1 MSNDD
6 SPRWEIKENLKNLF
20 KTIFRKKSN
29 KADKISKTIA
39 EMVATTDSNEDDV
52 TLGQESKEILQN
64 AINFT
69 DIKVEEVMVPRT
81 DIKAAKIASSVTE
94 IKKHFIKTGHT
105 KLPIFDDS
113 LDNIKGYI
121 HIKDILPFFN
131 KDEKKIKITSILRR
145 ALFIPESMKVIDL
158 LVRMRTTQIYIAIV
172 VDEYGGTDGMVT
184 MEDLIEEIV
193 GEAEEDEILTL
204 DENSYEVSARIK
216 IDDLKEK
223 LDITINTNTSDTD
236 FETLGGYIFYLCNKI
251 PKTGDIIED
260 KNFGL
265 KFTIKEAEARFIK
278 TVIIEFANEKSK

>member
-1 MSNDD
+1 MNSDD
-6 SPRWEIKENLKNLF
+6 SPRWEIKKIFKNLF
-20 KTIFRKKSN
+20 NKKST
-29 KADKISKTIA
+29 KADKITKTIA
-39 EMVATTDSNEDDV
+39 EIVATSDTENNNIP
-52 TLGQESKEILQN
+52 LGQESKEILRN

-81 DIKAAKIASSVTE
+81 DIKAIKITSSLTE
-94 IKKHFIKTGHT
+94 LKKNFIKTGHT
-105 KLPIFDDS
+105 KIPIFDDS

-121 HIKDILPFFN
+121 HIKDILPYFN
-131 KDEKKIKITSILRR
+131 KDEKKIKIATILRR

-193 GEAEEDEILTL
+193 GEVEEDEIITI

-216 IDDLKEK
+216 IDDLEEK
-223 LDITINTNTSDTD
+223 LDITLHTKSSDTD
-236 FETLGGYIFYLCNKI
+236 FETLGGYIFYLCNNI
-251 PKTGDIIED
+251 PKSGDIIKD
-260 KNFGL
+260 SNSGL
-265 KFTIKEAEARFIK
+265 KFTIKEAESRYIK